1 MFYDLKNPSETAHVQ
16 MNKNQKVPPTP
27 LDLKTRSVSGPPS
40 CQPDFSITTPCF
52 AWDVPCILLI
62 LVLVPKGP
70 CLFCRHWISAILDE
84 INVVIPLL
92 FVFLFFW
99 VFLGSTEPPPPSHP
113 APYGWSDCQIFYSR
127 LPLPWQPCTQLRET
141 CLNQHAAS
149 DEAPAQRNCEACL
162 MTGLKTLFL
171 DTSGLTFHCHP
182 WNLPKGPMLS
192 LATDVSPMTLEY
204 SFSLLSRAPNT
215 LPQSVTP
222 PSTCYSAKRH
232 THLVDAQFSFSLSM
246 VGTNVFLLGRQSSF
260 CRQTSACLPSVIGW
274 VTAHIPFLPFQSW
287 KRVTLFCK

>member
-1 MFYDLKNPSETAHVQ
+1 MCKWTKIRRYHRHDTPRFEDSVCVWPPFVPAWLLHHHSMLCLRCPLHFADLGLSSKRT
-16 MNKNQKVPPTP
+16 
-27 LDLKTRSVSGPPS
+27 
-40 CQPDFSITTPCF
+40 
-52 AWDVPCILLI
+52 LLI
-62 LVLVPKGP
+62 LQTLD
-70 CLFCRHWISAILDE
+70 FCHSWWNQCSYS
-84 INVVIPLL
+84 VTVCF
-92 FVFLFFW
+92 FVLFFW